1 MLLKVMKLFDE
12 KLEMTDVSRDVFEI
26 LEVTGFSELLSV
38 KKALTEIDITGKEII
53 GRGAFGTAYRLDDER
68 IVKVYRGDLGL
79 DYIEREQRFAKAA
92 FVSGIPSVMSFDVVK
107 VSDSYGVV
115 LEAINSDTL
124 ARVMTR
130 ESKKMTNISQ
140 SLLSLQKSC
149 IRSRSGE
156 ILLSR

>member
-79 DYIEREQRFAKAA
+79 DYIEREQRFAKAPLSVEYRPLCPLTLSKLA
-92 FVSGIPSVMSFDVVK
+92 IATVSYLK
-107 VSDSYGVV
+107 Q
-115 LEAINSDTL
+115 L
-124 ARVMTR
+124 
-130 ESKKMTNISQ
+130 
-140 SLLSLQKSC
+140 
-149 IRSRSGE
+149 IRIRLPG
-156 ILLSR
+156 L